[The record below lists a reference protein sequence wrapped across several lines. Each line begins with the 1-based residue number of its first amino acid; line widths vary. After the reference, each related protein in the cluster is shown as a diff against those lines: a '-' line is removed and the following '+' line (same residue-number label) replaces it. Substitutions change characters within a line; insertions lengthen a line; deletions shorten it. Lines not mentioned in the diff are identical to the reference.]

1 MKGITQ
7 IEVIVILLAVVVS
20 TVVILVLFMN
30 MQNNAI
36 SPNAGK
42 SCITA
47 DNQAGVYA
55 TDGVT
60 CIPSGQSAE
69 KKYYTCLDG
78 TKVLWCDVNAGGQYT
93 CVPNPETQCN
103 AKSCSSNPS
112 SWGNCFN
119 NAGCYVACWANPPW
133 AQNTLG
139 CVC

>member
-7 IEVIVILLAVVVS
+7 VEVIVILLAVVVS
-20 TVVILVLFMN
+20 AVVILFLFIN
-30 MQNNAI
+30 MQKNAV

-42 SCITA
+42 ACITA
-47 DNQAGVYA
+47 DNKVGNYA

-60 CIPSGQSAE
+60 CILRAEPAE

-78 TKVLWCDVNAGGQYT
+78 SKVLWCDVNAGGQYT
-93 CVPNPETQCN
+93 CIANPETQCN
-103 AKSCSSNPS
+103 ANSCSWNPS

-119 NAGCYVACWANPPW
+119 NAGCYIGCWANPPW
-133 AQNTLG
+133 AQSIG